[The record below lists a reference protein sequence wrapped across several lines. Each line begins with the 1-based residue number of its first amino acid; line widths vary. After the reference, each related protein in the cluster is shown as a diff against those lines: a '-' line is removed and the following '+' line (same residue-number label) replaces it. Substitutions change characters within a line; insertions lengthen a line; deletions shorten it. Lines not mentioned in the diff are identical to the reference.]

1 MELAGDPAVA
11 VVRAVRGYTPAV
23 PRKGRRSL
31 LVGAV
36 AAVSLLVAA
45 HADGRSA
52 LPSKR
57 SARPAVGVAGR
68 TGRTRLVVPRA
79 PQMLTAS
86 PANTQLTVT
95 WARAP
100 RAYRYELRYRPVGA
114 RVWRTSTGIRST
126 SAVIAGLT
134 NGRAYMIA
142 VRSQTRRGRRSP
154 YTRPLIATPRL
165 SWIMLGSTMAQ
176 LAAGVPAQASHFFD
190 TPYAYADGTR
200 TSQNQVPPGY
210 ATTPTLKY
218 ASFADFQNDVSAGAI
233 DPTVRAVLYDPEK
246 WDRTPLVE
254 QLDPGTYLRMFAQLA
269 HQHGY
274 FVIETPA
281 RDLAAV
287 PGARCTAGRG
297 EGLSAAALRCG
308 LAGQAARYADVV
320 QVQSQVDEFD
330 PAQYGDF
337 VRRSVAQARAV
348 NPAVVVMAGLSTSPP
363 TGVATADQ
371 LVAAANA
378 VRTDVAGFYL
388 TVCTTCPGELA
399 AADGMFQTLAA
410 TGW

>member
-1 MELAGDPAVA
+1 
-11 VVRAVRGYTPAV
+11 
-23 PRKGRRSL
+23 L

-36 AAVSLLVAA
+36 VAVPLLVAA

-52 LPSKR
+52 LPSKLSTR
-57 SARPAVGVAGR
+57 HSARVSGR
-68 TGRTRLVVPRA
+68 SGGTRLVSPRA
-79 PQMLTAS
+79 PQMLMAS
-86 PANTQLTVT
+86 PANTQLTLS

-100 RAYRYELRYRPVGA
+100 RGYRYDLRYRPVGA
-114 RVWRTSTGIRST
+114 RVWRTSTGIRSS

-134 NGRAYMIA
+134 NGRAYVIA
-142 VRSQTRRGRRSP
+142 VRSRTRRGRRSP
-154 YTRPLIATPRL
+154 YTRSLLATPRL

-176 LAAGVPAQASHFFD
+176 LAAGVPAQASRFFD
-190 TPYAYADGTR
+190 TPYAYADGSR
-200 TSQNQVPPGY
+200 VSQNQVPPGY
-210 ATTPTLKY
+210 STTPTVKY

-246 WDRTPLVE
+246 WDRTPLAE

-274 FVIETPA
+274 VAIETPA
-281 RDLAAV
+281 RDLVAV
-287 PGARCTAGRG
+287 AGARCTAARG

-330 PAQYGDF
+330 PVQYRDF
-337 VRRSVAQARAV
+337 VRRSAAQARAV
-348 NPAVVVMAGLSTSPP
+348 NPAAVVMAGLSTSPP

-371 LVAAANA
+371 LFAAADA

-388 TVCTTCPGELA
+388 TVCTTCPDELA
-399 AADGMFQTLAA
+399 AADGLFQMLAER
-410 TGW
+410 GW